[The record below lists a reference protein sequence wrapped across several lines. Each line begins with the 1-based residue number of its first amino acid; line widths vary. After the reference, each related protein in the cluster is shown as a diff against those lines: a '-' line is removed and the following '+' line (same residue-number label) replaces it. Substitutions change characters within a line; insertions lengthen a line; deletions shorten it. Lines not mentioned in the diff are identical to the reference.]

1 MGDNRPAVMIRKPS
15 TDAIPRGGGGV
26 IRHGTAS
33 FFGAPVVEDLSQMKA
48 DVAFL
53 GVPFDAA
60 TNDRPG
66 ARFGPA
72 AIRDASMRLQTANH
86 AGWFDPGRNL
96 HMLRG
101 VTMADVGD
109 ADVRT
114 VELMENFQIITEAA
128 RLVRASGAFPV
139 FVGGDHAITFAIVR
153 AFDDRPLTV
162 VQFDAHQDYT
172 DEKFGVRYSYD
183 NHMRRTSELP
193 HVRHIVQIGVR
204 EPIVQMEPWEAA
216 LARGFQI
223 IPAERIVN
231 EGVEQA
237 LSEVRV
243 QTDCYVT
250 IDIDVMDPALASGT
264 GYPEPGGLSYY
275 QLRDAVS
282 AIARRCRLVGFDVT
296 EVNPVYDY
304 SGATAR
310 IAARLVLDV
319 LAEALP
325 ETTSGGAE

>member
-1 MGDNRPAVMIRKPS
+1 VIRKPS

-26 IRHGTAS
+26 IRHGAAS
-33 FFGAPVVEDLSQMKA
+33 FFATPVVEDLSALKA

-72 AIRDASMRLQTANH
+72 AIRDASMRFQTANRT
-86 AGWFDPGRNL
+86 GWFDPERGI
-96 HMLRG
+96 HMLRA
-101 VTMADVGD
+101 VSMLDVGD
-109 ADVRT
+109 VDVRT
-114 VELMENFQIITEAA
+114 VDLVENFQIITEAA

-139 FVGGDHAITFAIVR
+139 FIGGDHAITFAIVR

-172 DEKFGVRYSYD
+172 DEKFGVRYSHD

-193 HVRHIVQIGVR
+193 HVRHIVQIGIR
-204 EPIVQMEPWEAA
+204 ELMVQTETWEAA
-216 LARGFQI
+216 LARGVQI
-223 IPAERIVN
+223 VPAERIVR
-231 EGVEQA
+231 EGAEQA
-237 LSEVRV
+237 LAGVKVEG
-243 QTDCYVT
+243 DCYLT

-282 AIARRCRLVGFDVT
+282 VIARRCRLVGFDVT
-296 EVNPVYDY
+296 EVNPVYDF

-310 IAARLVLDV
+310 IAARLLLDT
-319 LAEALP
+319 LSEALP
-325 ETTSGGAE
+325 EARGSGTGDRR

>member
-1 MGDNRPAVMIRKPS
+1 MTRRPS
-15 TDAIPRGGGGV
+15 TDAIPRGGSGV
-26 IRHGTAS
+26 IRHGAAS
-33 FFGAPVVEDLSQMKA
+33 FFGAPLVEDLSQVKA

-72 AIRDASMRLQTANH
+72 AIRDASMRLQTTNQ
-86 AGWFDPGRNL
+86 AGWFDPERGL

-101 VTMADVGD
+101 VSMLDVGD

-114 VELMENFQIITEAA
+114 VDLTENFQIITEAA

-139 FVGGDHAITFAIVR
+139 FVGGDHAISFAIVR

-172 DEKFGVRYSYD
+172 DEKFSVRYSHD

-193 HVRHIVQIGVR
+193 HVRHVVQIGIR
-204 EPIVQMEPWEAA
+204 ELMVQTEPWEAA
-216 LARGFQI
+216 LASGVEI
-223 IPAERIVN
+223 IPAERIVRQGA
-231 EGVEQA
+231 EEALAGVRIEN
-237 LSEVRV
+237 
-243 QTDCYVT
+243 DCYLT
-250 IDIDVMDPALASGT
+250 IDIDVLDPALAAGT

-275 QLRDAVS
+275 HLRDAVS
-282 AIARRCRLVGFDVT
+282 AVAGRCRLVGFDVT
-296 EVNPVYDY
+296 EVNPVYDF

-310 IAARLVLDV
+310 IAARLLLDV
-319 LAEALP
+319 LAEAFP
-325 ETTSGGAE
+325 EARSLRQNRRP

>member
-1 MGDNRPAVMIRKPS
+1 MSRKPS
-15 TDAIPRGGGGV
+15 TDAIPRGGSGV
-26 IRHGTAS
+26 IRHGAAS
-33 FFGAPVVEDLSQMKA
+33 FFGAPVVEDLSEMKA

-72 AIRDASMRLQTANH
+72 AIRDASMRLQTAQR
-86 AGWFDPGRNL
+86 AGWFDPERNM

-101 VTMADVGD
+101 VSMLDVGD

-114 VELMENFQIITEAA
+114 VDLMENFQIITEAA
-128 RLVRASGAFPV
+128 RLVRASGAFPI
-139 FVGGDHAITFAIVR
+139 FVGGDHAISFAVIR

-172 DEKFGVRYSYD
+172 DEKFGVRYSHD
-183 NHMRRTSELP
+183 NHMRRMSELP
-193 HVRHIVQIGVR
+193 HVRHIAQIGIR
-204 EPIVQMEPWEAA
+204 ELMAQTEPWEAA
-216 LARGFQI
+216 LAHGVQI
-223 IPAERIVN
+223 VPAERIVR
-231 EGVEQA
+231 EGPAQA
-237 LSEVRV
+237 LAGVKIE
-243 QTDCYVT
+243 TDCYVS
-250 IDIDVMDPALASGT
+250 IDIDVLDPSLASGT

-282 AIARRCRLVGFDVT
+282 GIAGRCRLVGFDVT
-296 EVNPVYDY
+296 EVNPAYDF

-310 IAARLVLDV
+310 IAARLLLDV
-319 LAEALP
+319 LAEAFP
-325 ETTSGGAE
+325 QARSSGPGDGR

>member
-1 MGDNRPAVMIRKPS
+1 MSREPS

-26 IRHGTAS
+26 IRHGAAS
-33 FFGAPVVEDLSQMKA
+33 FFGAPVVEDLSELRA
-48 DVAFL
+48 NVAFL

-72 AIRDASMRLQTANH
+72 AIRDASMRLQTTH
-86 AGWFDPGRNL
+86 RAGWFDPQRNM

-101 VTMADVGD
+101 VSMLDVGD

-114 VELMENFQIITEAA
+114 VDLAENFQIITEAA

-139 FVGGDHAITFAIVR
+139 FVGGDHAVSFAIIR
-153 AFDDRPLTV
+153 AFDDQPLTV

-193 HVRHIVQIGVR
+193 HVRHIAQIGIR
-204 EPIVQMEPWEAA
+204 ELKAQTEPWEAA
-216 LARGFQI
+216 LARGVQI
-223 IPAERIVN
+223 VPAERIVR
-231 EGVEQA
+231 EGPAQA
-237 LSEVRV
+237 LAGVKIE
-243 QTDCYVT
+243 TDCYVT
-250 IDIDVMDPALASGT
+250 IDIDVLDPALAAGT
-264 GYPEPGGLSYY
+264 GYPEPGGLNYY

-282 AIARRCRLVGFDVT
+282 AIAGRCRLVGFDVT
-296 EVNPVYDY
+296 EVNPVYDF

-310 IAARLVLDV
+310 IAARLLLDV
-319 LAEALP
+319 LAEAFP
-325 ETTSGGAE
+325 ETRSSGPNQGP